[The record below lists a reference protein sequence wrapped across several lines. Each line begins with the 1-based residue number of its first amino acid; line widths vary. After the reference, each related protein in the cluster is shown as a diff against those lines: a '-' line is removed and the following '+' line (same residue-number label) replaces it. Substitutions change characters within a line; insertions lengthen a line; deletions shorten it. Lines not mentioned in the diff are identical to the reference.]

1 MPREPLE
8 SPANSSNSA
17 DLLDWLELEAF
28 FSPSGLARLDV
39 VISALAM
46 QNEEFNDQIDAKD
59 TFRDEIV
66 SRIEAE
72 FDFRQKDIENHY
84 PFSLSGDAAEL
95 TFVGDGEDANSAF
108 YLVCLLAS
116 HRRKSPY
123 LNFGASE
130 EDVAAIVR
138 RLENSVFQI
147 VSTIA
152 MAGLADGPAVSI
164 GWPRRSDETIL
175 AALNRAAANN
185 AGIVVRARPNP
196 VVENPNDK
204 DGGMDVIAWRS
215 CVRPP
220 PANFYFGQVA
230 SGRDWTE
237 KAASSKVRSFKEK
250 YIDSGPLGNQDF
262 ATLIPYRIS
271 DDVYRREYP
280 DHLAILDRTSLP
292 KWAEAGLRLANRG
305 IAVDEVDSLETVFEW
320 IKDFR
325 AAALT

>member
-8 SPANSSNSA
+8 SPVNSSNSA
-17 DLLDWLELEAF
+17 DLLDWLELAAF
-28 FSPSGLARLDV
+28 FSSSKLVQLDV
-39 VISALAM
+39 VISTLIM
-46 QNEEFNDQIDAKD
+46 QNEELNDQIDAKD
-59 TFRDEIV
+59 TFSDDIV
-66 SRIEAE
+66 LKIEEE
-72 FDFRQKDIENHY
+72 FDFRQNDIGDHY
-84 PFSLSGDAAEL
+84 PFSLSEDAAEL
-95 TFVGDGEDANSAF
+95 RFFGEMEDANSAF

-123 LNFGASE
+123 LSFSASE
-130 EDVAAIVR
+130 EDVKAIVN

-164 GWPRRSDETIL
+164 GWPRRSDERIL
-175 AALNRAAANN
+175 AALTRAAANN
-185 AGIVVRARPNP
+185 AGIVARVRPNP
-196 VVENPNDK
+196 VVDNPNDK

-215 CVRPP
+215 CARPP

-230 SGRDWTE
+230 SGRNWTE
-237 KAASSKVRSFKEK
+237 KAANSKVRSFKEK
-250 YIDSGPLGNQDF
+250 YIDSGPLGNEDF

-292 KWAEAGLRLANRG
+292 KWAEAGLRLANSG
-305 IAVDEVDSLETVFEW
+305 VAVDEVDSLETVFDW
-320 IKDFR
+320 IRDFR
-325 AAALT
+325 AAVLA